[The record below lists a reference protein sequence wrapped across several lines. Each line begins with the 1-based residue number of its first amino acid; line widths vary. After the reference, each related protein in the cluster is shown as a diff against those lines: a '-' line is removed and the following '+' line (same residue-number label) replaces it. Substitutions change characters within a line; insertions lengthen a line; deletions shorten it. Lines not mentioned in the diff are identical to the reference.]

1 MCLLQTGRSSIKKKM
16 NNFCFQ
22 DFLRSIPGSLLCCE
36 LHEEWTDVLDEE
48 EEEEE
53 QVQDIKRYTHV
64 HTPYHSFIQDN
75 SWSRSIFTPPP
86 PCRMISRLPKENA
99 LLLRYLLAM
108 LHGIQGNAQENQ
120 MTSFNLS
127 VCIAPSMLWPP
138 GAPCS
143 TEAEGEGT
151 KKVRA

>member
-1 MCLLQTGRSSIKKKM
+1 MCLLQTERSSIKKKM

-64 HTPYHSFIQDN
+64 HTPYHTFL
-75 SWSRSIFTPPP
+75 SRIIHEAEAYS
-86 PCRMISRLPKENA
+86 
-99 LLLRYLLAM
+99 LLLLL
-108 LHGIQGNAQENQ
+108 
-120 MTSFNLS
+120 
-127 VCIAPSMLWPP
+127 P
-138 GAPCS
+138 
-143 TEAEGEGT
+143 AE
-151 KKVRA
+151 